1 MILEAC
7 DSIMRFG
14 FKIGLS
20 KSFTVTDPICRCHN
34 KYNKT
39 S

>member
-7 DSIMRFG
+7 DSILHFG
-14 FKIGLS
+14 VKIGLS
-20 KSFTVTDPICRCHN
+20 KSFTVTVPICRCDN